1 MTTPTSPTSPAE
13 IDLLV
18 MDVDG
23 VLTPGEIIY
32 DNEGRELKR
41 FDVRDGFGLKLW
53 HTAGFASAIITGR
66 GGPMVSRRADEL
78 GITHHMHRV
87 SDKGAAMRQLAE
99 QTGVPTA
106 RMAYIGD
113 DWPDLPAMH
122 HAGLPAAPADAE
134 APVLETAAWV
144 STRPGGRGAVR
155 ELVEHLLR
163 GKGLYEGLLARHGYD
178 RP

>member
-1 MTTPTSPTSPAE
+1 MTCSDHTATPAE

-32 DNEGRELKR
+32 DGEGRELKR

-53 HTAGFASAIITGR
+53 HAAGFSSAIITGR
-66 GGPMVSRRADEL
+66 GGPVVSRRAEEL
-78 GITHHMHRV
+78 GIAHQMHHTT
-87 SDKGAAMRQLAE
+87 DKGAAMRRLAE
-99 QTGVPTA
+99 TTGVPTA

-113 DWPDLPAMH
+113 DWPDLPAMRL
-122 HAGLPAAPADAE
+122 AGLPAAPADASG
-134 APVLETAAWV
+134 PVRAAAAWV
-144 STRPGGRGAVR
+144 AGRPGGRGAVR
-155 ELVEHLLR
+155 QLIEHLLG
-163 GKGLYEGLLARHGYD
+163 GKGLLEGLLARHGYD